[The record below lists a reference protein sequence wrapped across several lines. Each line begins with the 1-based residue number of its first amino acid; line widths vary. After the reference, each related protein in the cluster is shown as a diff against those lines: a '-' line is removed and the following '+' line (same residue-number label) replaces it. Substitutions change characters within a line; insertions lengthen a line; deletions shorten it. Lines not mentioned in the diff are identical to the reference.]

1 MTTALISVSDKTGVT
16 DLALRLHARGVRL
29 LSTGG
34 TAKILR
40 EIGLPVTDVADVT
53 GFPESLGGRV
63 KTLHPNI
70 HAGILARR
78 NHEEDMD
85 FLAEQGIEP
94 IDIVVV
100 NLYPFRETVARD
112 DVSFDLAIENIDI
125 GGPTLIRSAA
135 KNHES
140 VSVIC
145 EHEDYEGFLE
155 AFESGE
161 VTQAERFKLAEK
173 AFAHTAA
180 YDALVARYLREQSED
195 AVSNLEMTFPKDL
208 TWTYRLGKILPES
221 PGVTRSAL
229 YKEASPVE
237 LSAANVDIL
246 HGDEMTAADIVAVDL
261 AISALEP
268 YMRPAVCAVHSRAIL
283 GVAFGDTIQ
292 EAWNALYDGLASKLD
307 HALVAFNQAVDE
319 EIAGDLQGISIQAV
333 LTQFYEGD
341 SLEMLEVRTDLTLL
355 SLSSLDVKLSESAG
369 QAQLSPVRQGYVK
382 PHNRFGFKAEDSFTV
397 DHIRHGLL
405 VSQASREL
413 FKLEAFEIV
422 SDEDLQQGDFGR
434 IEAAMSLQ
442 NLLQPTSCV
451 VWQNTR
457 SLGLAE
463 KQADSLEALIHALE
477 DAADGAEGALAVF
490 DRPLADPAIAE
501 AASEAGIRLIVE
513 PGFGDERDEDMIDS
527 CDSLGI
533 VLCFTGA
540 SK

>member
-16 DLALRLHARGVRL
+16 DLALRLNARGVRL

-40 EIGLPVTDVADVT
+40 DIGLPVTDVSEVT

-78 NHEEDMD
+78 DHEEDMD
-85 FLAEQGIEP
+85 FLSEQGIDL
-94 IDIVVV
+94 IDIVIV
-100 NLYPFRETVARD
+100 NLYPFRETAARD
-112 DVSFDLAIENIDI
+112 DVSFDLAIENIDV
-125 GGPTLIRSAA
+125 GGPALIRAAA
-135 KNHES
+135 KNYSS

-145 EHEDYEGFLE
+145 GHEDYEAFLE
-155 AFESGE
+155 EFESGE
-161 VTQAERFKLAEK
+161 VSEATRFKLAEK

-180 YDALVARYLREQSED
+180 YDALVARYLREQRED
-195 AVSNLEMTFPKDL
+195 AVSKLEMTFPKDL
-208 TWTYRLGKILPES
+208 TWTYRLDKVLPES
-221 PGVTRSAL
+221 PGVASSAL
-229 YKEASPVE
+229 YREATPVA
-237 LSAANVDIL
+237 LSAADVDIL
-246 HGDEMTAADIVAVDL
+246 HGDELTAADTVAVDL
-261 AISALEP
+261 AISVLEP

-283 GVAFGDTIQ
+283 GVAYGDTVQ
-292 EAWNALYDGLASKLD
+292 EAWNALYDRLASKLD
-307 HALVAFNQAVDE
+307 QALVAFNQAVDE
-319 EIAGDLQGISIQAV
+319 EIADDLTGISISAV

-341 SLEMLEVRTDLTLL
+341 SLEILEEREDLTLL
-355 SLSSLDVKLSESAG
+355 TLSSLDVKLSESAG

-382 PHNRFGFKAEDSFTV
+382 PYNRFGFKAEDSFTV

-405 VSQASREL
+405 VSRADREL

-422 SDEDLQQGDFGR
+422 SEEDLRKGDFGL

-442 NLLQPTSCV
+442 KLLEPISCV
-451 VWQNTR
+451 VWQGTH

-463 KQADSLEALIHALE
+463 KQPDSLEALIHALE
-477 DAADGAEGALAVF
+477 DAEGEAEGALAVF
-490 DRPLADPAIAE
+490 DRPLEDAAIAE
-501 AASEAGIRLIVE
+501 AASEAGIRLIIE
-513 PGFGDERDEDMIDS
+513 PGFGDERDDDIIDS
-527 CDSLGI
+527 CDSHGI